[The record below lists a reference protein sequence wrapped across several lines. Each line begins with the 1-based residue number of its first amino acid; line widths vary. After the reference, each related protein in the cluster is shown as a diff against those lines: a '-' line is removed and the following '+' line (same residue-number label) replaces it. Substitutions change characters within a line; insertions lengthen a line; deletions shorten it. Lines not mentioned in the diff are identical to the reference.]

1 VVAEGFSFANG
12 VALSA
17 DERTLFVAETG
28 RYRVWKVAVA
38 GERLNVAQG
47 GSPQATVLFD
57 NLPGYPDN
65 LLRGRDGR
73 IWLGFAKPR
82 NPTVDNMAGKPW
94 KAR

>member
-1 VVAEGFSFANG
+1 
-12 VALSA
+12 
-17 DERTLFVAETG
+17 
-28 RYRVWKVAVA
+28 VA